1 VFRGRAQRRLT
12 AYWFAALSQAAALDA
27 ADLPRAAPPSEGP
40 PPVSRWGDRDPAAAA
55 RLAAA
60 RAVLAR
66 VGEERS
72 VPVENL
78 LQPDLLRR
86 LCWSPP
92 ADGDLAAALRE
103 GGARDWQVDLLAQQL
118 EPALQPR

>member
-1 VFRGRAQRRLT
+1 MPLPDSELPSVRGPK
-12 AYWFAALSQAAALDA
+12 SDA
-27 ADLPRAAPPSEGP
+27 PPPPRAWA
-40 PPVSRWGDRDPAAAA
+40 DRDPAAAA

-60 RAVLAR
+60 RDVVASLS
-66 VGEERS
+66 EQHT

-92 ADGDLAAALRE
+92 SSLDAGSIAEQLTA
-103 GGARDWQVDLLAQQL
+103 GGARAWQVELVAELFAAAFATL
-118 EPALQPR
+118 GA